1 MNKKLAII
9 DLGTNTFH
17 LLIAEVEPKGSC
29 RILSKEKVPVMIG
42 RQGINHGTIIPE
54 AQQRAVK
61 TLKAFRATADREG
74 VAEIY
79 ATATSAFRNAKNG
92 QQLADTIRAET
103 GIIIDIIPGDR
114 EAECIF
120 LGVREAL
127 DLSEKDV
134 LIMDIG
140 GGSVEFILGN
150 RQQMHWRQSFEIGAQ
165 RLLDLFAIQDPI
177 SEENIRQLNEYFDQQ
192 LKGLEDAIGQY
203 RPQTL
208 VGASGTFDT
217 LSDIYAYQENLT
229 LSGDE
234 TELPLPY
241 AGFLKIHQEIIHKN
255 REERLQIP
263 GMIEMR
269 VEMIVVASCLI
280 TYIVERYAI
289 KNIRVSAYALKEG
302 LLKEIL
308 ERFSATD

>member
-1 MNKKLAII
+1 MSKKLAII

-17 LLIAEVEPKGSC
+17 LLIVEVAPKGSY
-29 RILSKEKVPVMIG
+29 RILSKEQVPVMIG
-42 RQGINHGTIIPE
+42 KQGINQGTIIPE

-61 TLKAFRATADREG
+61 TLKDFRAIADREG

-92 QQLADTIRAET
+92 QQLADKIQAATDIA
-103 GIIIDIIPGDR
+103 IDIIPGER

-120 LGVREAL
+120 LGVKEAL

-150 RQQMHWRQSFEIGAQ
+150 RQAMHWRHSFEIGAQ
-165 RLLDLFAIQDPI
+165 RLLDLFPIQDPI
-177 SEENIRQLNEYFDQQ
+177 SQENIRQLNEYFEQK
-192 LKGLEDAIGQY
+192 LTSLEDAI
-203 RPQTL
+203 RPYQPHTL

-217 LSDIYAYQENLT
+217 LSDIYVCKENLT
-229 LSGDE
+229 LSGEE
-234 TELPLPY
+234 TERPLSY
-241 AGFLKIHQEIIHKN
+241 AGFLAIHQEIIHKN
-255 REERLQIP
+255 KEERLQIP

-280 TYIVERYAI
+280 AYVLERYLI

-308 ERFSATD
+308 ER